1 MISWIYCLQ
10 FLQIKFVIGHLLYLP
25 TFDSIVHLLMLI
37 VTETPDCIFHFE
49 DKKSKLTM
57 KLHFGPE
64 KKRSYSGKGFKSKYS
79 YRIYLLKAFL

>member
-1 MISWIYCLQ
+1 MDLLFAISSNKVCNWTFIIY
-10 FLQIKFVIGHLLYLP
+10 YSP

-64 KKRSYSGKGFKSKYS
+64 KTISNSGKGFKSKYS
-79 YRIYLLKAFL
+79 YIIYLFKAFL